1 MSVGISIYRMIFKE
15 NNEEIDVGEKF
26 TDINQNEES
35 LHDIVV
41 SVFNEK
47 TYSEMN
53 FKLDFFEKI
62 DEFYFGKFFYGKIL
76 ETDRSIII
84 NDEEKQM
91 KARKDISRDEFYF
104 MLVQEEN
111 KLLPK
116 GNKTIFLFLQ
126 TNGIIGIKTGVLDNV
141 YLKKINAKLSA
152 LNKAKG
158 RNISVTINSYN
169 ITEKKIIDLYNDS
182 FVKSLQFY
190 NENNT
195 EDLQKK
201 VEGTHILKTK
211 NFKIKN
217 KTIIEGVTSSL
228 KDFFSRNKEQKS
240 VYEIIFSD
248 EDTEEVEIE
257 ISNGNRTRKLIRK
270 TKEEKIEN
278 IQARFDVTTEYQN
291 ANGDKEKIFDVFYD
305 LFCDIIKENNE

>member
-35 LHDIVV
+35 LYDIVV

-141 YLKKINAKLSA
+141 YLKKINGKLSD
-152 LNKAKG
+152 LNKAKA

>member
-201 VEGTHILKTK
+201 VEGTHILRTK

-240 VYEIIFSD
+240 VYEIIFSN

>member
-47 TYSEMN
+47 TYLEMN

-84 NDEEKQM
+84 NDEERQM

-158 RNISVTINSYN
+158 RNICVTINSYN

>member
-26 TDINQNEES
+26 TDINQNEEN
-35 LHDIVV
+35 LYDIVV

-84 NDEEKQM
+84 NDEERQM
-91 KARKDISRDEFYF
+91 NARKDISRDEFYF

-201 VEGTHILKTK
+201 VEGTHILRTK

>member
-1 MSVGISIYRMIFKE
+1 MIFKE

-201 VEGTHILKTK
+201 VEGTHILRTK

-240 VYEIIFSD
+240 VYEIIFSN

>member
-35 LHDIVV
+35 LYDIVV

-201 VEGTHILKTK
+201 VEGTHILRTK

-240 VYEIIFSD
+240 VYEIIFSN

>member
-1 MSVGISIYRMIFKE
+1 
-15 NNEEIDVGEKF
+15 
-26 TDINQNEES
+26 
-35 LHDIVV
+35 
-41 SVFNEK
+41 
-47 TYSEMN
+47 MN

-91 KARKDISRDEFYF
+91 KARKDITRDEFYF
-104 MLVQEEN
+104 MLIQEEN
-111 KLLPK
+111 KLLSK

-141 YLKKINAKLSA
+141 YLKKINGKLSA

-169 ITEKKIIDLYNDS
+169 ITEKKIIDLYNNS

-201 VEGTHILKTK
+201 VEGAHILKTK

-217 KTIIEGVTSSL
+217 KTIIEGIASSL
-228 KDFFSRNKEQKS
+228 KDFFSRNREQKS

-305 LFCDIIKENNE
+305 IIKENNE